1 MLTSPRLY
9 QALLQETFRLNSPK
23 RLLLVGAQIPELALK
38 LINSLSK
45 GDELTIIE
53 GLSTQL
59 SSLRQRL
66 EQEPA
71 FIKHQGQITFS
82 TQLLWE
88 LDRPH
93 YFQAIILSYPIDLL
107 SDEMLQRSLEACAN
121 LLREGGTVSCLEMAW
136 VRKIREFI
144 NSCWRRNSCQPTEP
158 TCLERYLNAFRV
170 YKETIVT
177 NLPPVWVN
185 HLRFTP
191 SPASQALEIH
201 AVEGRSSLAL
211 GPIKVAKDILRFIL
225 TLGGL
230 SWGLKRWGIQTWY
243 WPLALLA
250 GVAVFLR
257 DPRRHIQADRTLAL
271 SACDGQVLEVATVQ
285 DPHLGQGQWLRIA
298 TFLSLFDVHI
308 NRAPL
313 SGKVVDQFDVQGGYA
328 AAQLPKANHN
338 YSTYLVLETEYGPVV
353 VAQRVGLIARRIH
366 NWVHRGELLAQGER
380 YGLIRM
386 GSRTDVYLPADR
398 FRPLVKVGDKIAAGL
413 TPIAALIEPAKIS
426 GAALA
431 Q

>member
-121 LLREGGTVSCLEMAW
+121 LLREGGTVTDLKNYLGVTHQTAQGLVRRLAEKGLLESSRSPQDGRCQVLSITPAG
-136 VRKIREFI
+136 REAAGRMI
-144 NSCWRRNSCQPTEP
+144 QSR
-158 TCLERYLNAFRV
+158 ERTGDKLFHGMSTGERQ
-170 YKETIVT
+170 E
-177 NLPPVWVN
+177 
-185 HLRFTP
+185 
-191 SPASQALEIH
+191 
-201 AVEGRSSLAL
+201 
-211 GPIKVAKDILRFIL
+211 
-225 TLGGL
+225 
-230 SWGLKRWGIQTWY
+230 
-243 WPLALLA
+243 
-250 GVAVFLR
+250 FLR
-257 DPRRHIQADRTLAL
+257 LLT
-271 SACDGQVLEVATVQ
+271 
-285 DPHLGQGQWLRIA
+285 IA
-298 TFLSLFDVHI
+298 YENVRD
-308 NRAPL
+308 
-313 SGKVVDQFDVQGGYA
+313 D
-328 AAQLPKANHN
+328 
-338 YSTYLVLETEYGPVV
+338 
-353 VAQRVGLIARRIH
+353 
-366 NWVHRGELLAQGER
+366 
-380 YGLIRM
+380 
-386 GSRTDVYLPADR
+386 
-398 FRPLVKVGDKIAAGL
+398 
-413 TPIAALIEPAKIS
+413 
-426 GAALA
+426 
-431 Q
+431 